1 MPQTSVDKEHL
12 HLRIVREIS
21 DFVNK
26 STGLNTILKGVVSK
40 ISESLHFGVVSIY
53 IIESGSG
60 NLRLAANTGF
70 EGGPENRV
78 VLKSGEGIAGTIFK
92 TMRPFVSM
100 EVSKHPNYKLIP
112 GIGEEK
118 YECYLGVPIVI
129 NNRCMGVLVGQ
140 TSRKRHIT
148 PAEQTLFEIIAS
160 RLAGLL
166 EVADTLDRLHTKS
179 IVEHKTRTYQG
190 TGTSP
195 GVAVGTA
202 FLMRGLFGSAGL
214 DGSPPKSPEKEKKIL
229 LEALARVE
237 KDMKNLIGVLK
248 KDKVLSKSEVDIFEA
263 HLMLLSSESDDS
275 VRGIIL
281 SHIEN
286 NNVSAETAV
295 VQGVE
300 SIAGRFEHH
309 SDRYVRE
316 KAQDFRDI
324 GEKLLHELIGLKT
337 SGNGGTDGESGS
349 TVLVAREIGPSFVS
363 MLGKKKVA
371 GVVTEKGGETSHA
384 VIIAKSLGIPVVIG
398 IDNVCEL
405 ISSGDRV
412 IVDGKTGFVFV
423 NPDETLISEYESS
436 GKRMDEIRRFFESED
451 SKALNIPGVS
461 LTANI
466 GFPNDVETALR
477 LGVEDVGL
485 FRTEF
490 AFTRFEKPPGVG
502 EQTKIY
508 TDVSRKFGGCVT
520 VRTLDI
526 GADKVLP
533 YFNIPEEENPL
544 LGLRAIR
551 FSMEYLDLFREQI
564 KSILLA
570 VSSGANMRILL
581 PMVSNLREVETAR
594 QIMSDLAVET
604 GLSEQNVPPLGVMLE
619 VPALVPL
626 LNEYADIA
634 DFISVGTNDLVQ
646 YLLAVD
652 RNSTAVGHLYS
663 SFHPAVLRVLDTIR
677 RRADRNSL
685 EVSICGEMAGSPKGA
700 LLIFA
705 LGYKNLS
712 VSPYRIPVVRFVAS
726 HTDAELLAGLRRKL
740 MRAKSEA
747 DIERLL
753 ADCLE
758 KVDPALVEFE

>member
-1 MPQTSVDKEHL
+1 MQTAVDKEHL
-12 HLRIVREIS
+12 HLRIVQEIS

-26 STGLNTILKGVVSK
+26 STGLDTILKGVVNKVSQ
-40 ISESLHFGVVSIY
+40 SLHFGVVSIY
-53 IIESGSG
+53 IIEKKSGR
-60 NLRLAANTGF
+60 LRLMANKGL
-70 EGGPENRV
+70 EGEPENSV
-78 VLKSGEGIAGTIFK
+78 TLEGGEGIAGMIFK

-100 EVSKHPNYKLIP
+100 NVSRHPNYKLISN
-112 GIGEEK
+112 IGEEK
-118 YECYLGVPIVI
+118 YDCYLGVPIVL

-140 TSRKRHIT
+140 TSEKRHIT

-166 EVADTLDRLHTKS
+166 EVADTLDRLHTPS

-190 TGTSP
+190 VGASP
-195 GVAVGTA
+195 GVAVGKA
-202 FLMRGLFGSAGL
+202 LLVRGLFGRMWSEIP
-214 DGSPPKSPEKEKKIL
+214 SSRSPEKEKERL
-229 LEALARVE
+229 LEALTRVE
-237 KDMKNLIGVLK
+237 KDMKDLIGVLK
-248 KDKVLSKSEVDIFEA
+248 RDKVLSRSEVEIFET
-263 HLMLLSSESDDS
+263 HMMLLSSESEDS
-275 VRGIIL
+275 IRKVLL
-281 SHIEN
+281 SNIEN
-286 NNVSAETAV
+286 NGTSAENAV
-295 VQGVE
+295 VQGIE

-324 GEKLLHELIGLKT
+324 GEKLLHELVGLQNAEDT
-337 SGNGGTDGESGS
+337 EDPDGVADSV
-349 TVLVAREIGPSFVS
+349 VLVAREIGPSFIS
-363 MLGKKKVA
+363 MLGKNRIA
-371 GVVTEKGGETSHA
+371 GVITEKGGETSHA

-398 IDNVCEL
+398 IENVCKF
-405 ISSGDRV
+405 INSGDRV
-412 IVDGKTGFVFV
+412 IVDGRAGFVFV

-436 GKRMDEIRRFFESED
+436 GKRIKEMRHIFENED
-451 SKALNIPGVS
+451 SRGGALGIS

-466 GFPNDVETALR
+466 GFPEDTENALSQ
-477 LGVEDVGL
+477 GVRDVGL

-490 AFTRFEKPPGVG
+490 AFARFENPPSVD

-508 TDVSRKFGGCVT
+508 TDIAGKFGGCVT

-551 FSMEYLDLFREQI
+551 FSMEYLDMFREQI

-570 VSSGANMRILL
+570 TSSGANLRILL
-581 PMVSNLREVETAR
+581 PMVSNIWEVETAR
-594 QIMSDLAVET
+594 QIMDDLAVEI
-604 GLSEQNVPPLGVMLE
+604 GLAPEKIPPLGVMLE

-626 LNEYADIA
+626 LEDYSKEV

-652 RNSTAVGHLYS
+652 RNSTAVGHLYT
-663 SFHPAVLRVLDTIR
+663 SFHPAVLRVLDSIR
-677 RRADRNSL
+677 KVADANKI
-685 EVSICGEMAGSPKGA
+685 EVSICGEMAGSSKGT
-700 LLIFA
+700 LLILA

-712 VSPYRIPVVRFVAS
+712 VSPYRIPVVRFIANRVGEGILS
-726 HTDAELLAGLRRKL
+726 DLRDNL
-740 MRAKSEA
+740 MLQKRESE
-747 DIERLL
+747 IERLL

-758 KVDPALVEFE
+758 TIDPALAEV

>member
-1 MPQTSVDKEHL
+1 MQKAVDKEHL

-26 STGLNTILKGVVSK
+26 STGLDTILKGVVSK

-53 IIESGSG
+53 IIENKTGR
-60 NLRLAANTGF
+60 LRMTANTGL
-70 EGGPENRV
+70 ECEPEDPV
-78 VLKSGEGIAGTIFK
+78 TLEAGEGMTGMIFK

-100 EVSKHPNYKLIP
+100 NASLHPNYKLIS

-118 YECYLGVPIVI
+118 YECYLGVPIVL

-140 TSRKRHIT
+140 TSDKRHIT

-166 EVADTLDRLHTKS
+166 EVADTLDRLHTPS
-179 IVEHKTRTYQG
+179 ILEHKTRTYQG
-190 TGTSP
+190 TGASP

-202 FLMRGLFGSAGL
+202 FLISGLFGRIGL
-214 DGSPPKSPEKEKKIL
+214 DASPPMSAQKEKKRL

-237 KDMKNLIGVLK
+237 KDMKDLIRVLNS
-248 KDKVLSKSEVDIFEA
+248 DKVLSRSEVEIFEA
-263 HLMLLSSESDDS
+263 HLLLLSSESEDS
-275 VRGIIL
+275 VRGVLL
-281 SHIEN
+281 SHIEKN
-286 NNVSAETAV
+286 GGSAEAAV
-295 VQGVE
+295 VQGIE

-316 KAQDFRDI
+316 KAHDFRDI
-324 GEKLLHELIGLKT
+324 GEKLLHELIGLT
-337 SGNGGTDGESGS
+337 NSGGAKPDSAS
-349 TVLVAREIGPSFVS
+349 ASAVLVAREIGPSFVS
-363 MLGKKKVA
+363 MLGKGEIA
-371 GVVTEKGGETSHA
+371 GVITEKGGETSHA

-398 IDNVCEL
+398 IENVCEL

-412 IVDGKTGFVFV
+412 IVDGRTGFVFV
-423 NPDETLISEYESS
+423 NPDETLVSEYESS
-436 GKRMDEIRRFFESED
+436 GKRMEEIRHLFESQD
-451 SKALNIPGVS
+451 AKKTAGIS

-477 LGVEDVGL
+477 QGVEDVGL

-490 AFTRFEKPPGVG
+490 AFTRFEKPPGVR
-502 EQTKIY
+502 EQTEIY
-508 TDVSRKFGGCVT
+508 GRISKKFSGCVT

-526 GADKVLP
+526 GADKMLP

-551 FSMEYLDLFREQI
+551 FSMEYLDIFREQI

-570 VSSGANMRILL
+570 ASEGARLRILL
-581 PMVSNLREVETAR
+581 PMVSNIWEVETAR
-594 QIMSDLAVET
+594 QIMDDLAVEI
-604 GLSEQNVPPLGVMLE
+604 GLSPEEVPPLGVMLE

-626 LNEYADIA
+626 LDEYAKA
-634 DFISVGTNDLVQ
+634 VDFISVGTNDLVQ

-652 RNSTAVGHLYS
+652 RNSTAVGHLYT
-663 SFHPAVLRVLDTIR
+663 SFHPAVLRVLDSIR
-677 RRADRNSL
+677 KGSDENKI
-685 EVSICGEMAGSPKGA
+685 EVSICGEMAGSSKGA
-700 LLIFA
+700 LLILA

-712 VSPYRIPVVRFVAS
+712 VAPYRIPIVRFIANRVNGKLLS
-726 HTDAELLAGLRRKL
+726 ELRDNL
-740 MRAKSEA
+740 MLQKRES

-758 KVDPALVEFE
+758 TVDPALVEI